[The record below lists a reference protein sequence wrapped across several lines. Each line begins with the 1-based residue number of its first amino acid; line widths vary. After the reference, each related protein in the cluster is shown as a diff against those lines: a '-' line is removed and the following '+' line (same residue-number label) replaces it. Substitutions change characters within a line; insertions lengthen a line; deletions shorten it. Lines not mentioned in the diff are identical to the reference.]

1 MKYLQLTFVPMKK
14 FNSLAEVAYRPA
26 NSAYATIR
34 YRSSG
39 PILKKFNSLAEVAYR
54 PANSAYATIRYRSSG
69 PILTKNFEEREKL
82 AHS

>member
-1 MKYLQLTFVPMKK
+1 MKK
-14 FNSLAEVAYRPA
+14 FNSLV
-26 NSAYATIR
+26 
-34 YRSSG
+34 
-39 PILKKFNSLAEVAYR
+39 EVAYR

>member
-14 FNSLAEVAYRPA
+14 FNSLVEVAYRPA

-34 YRSSG
+34 YC
-39 PILKKFNSLAEVAYR
+39 
-54 PANSAYATIRYRSSG
+54 SSG

-82 AHS
+82 AHSWTCLGLDKSGTLPFS

>member
-14 FNSLAEVAYRPA
+14 FNSLV
-26 NSAYATIR
+26 
-34 YRSSG
+34 
-39 PILKKFNSLAEVAYR
+39 EVAYR

-69 PILTKNFEEREKL
+69 PILTKNFEEREKF